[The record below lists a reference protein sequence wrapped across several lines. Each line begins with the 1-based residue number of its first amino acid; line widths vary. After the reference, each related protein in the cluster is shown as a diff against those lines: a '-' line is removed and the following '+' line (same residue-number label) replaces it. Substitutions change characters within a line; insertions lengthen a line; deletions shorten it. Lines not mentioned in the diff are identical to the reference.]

1 MIHFFKLERL
11 QRENADE
18 WGKRERLET
27 EKLALERENKKC
39 RAQIRDLE
47 DQVENK
53 KQQTSAVVDS
63 DMRSLHQDLNDKT
76 KVRNVYRTEE
86 KELTVW
92 STGRRNFLV
101 ATSLK

>member
-1 MIHFFKLERL
+1 MPLKRVFKLKTLIKTLEFTYFLQLERL

-47 DQVENK
+47 EQLENK

-63 DMRSLHQDLNDKT
+63 DMRSLQQDLNDKS
-76 KVRNVYRTEE
+76 KVRVHND
-86 KELTVW
+86 
-92 STGRRNFLV
+92 
-101 ATSLK
+101 A